1 MFSVEHPECHS
12 GDSQLRT
19 PVQNLPELIGSA
31 LIDFIRIVEAK
42 TSSMAA
48 IAVQDDTNVS
58 RQRPPLKLVLESALV
73 NPVEKSER

>member
-1 MFSVEHPECHS
+1 
-12 GDSQLRT
+12 
-19 PVQNLPELIGSA
+19 
-31 LIDFIRIVEAK
+31 
-42 TSSMAA
+42 MAA